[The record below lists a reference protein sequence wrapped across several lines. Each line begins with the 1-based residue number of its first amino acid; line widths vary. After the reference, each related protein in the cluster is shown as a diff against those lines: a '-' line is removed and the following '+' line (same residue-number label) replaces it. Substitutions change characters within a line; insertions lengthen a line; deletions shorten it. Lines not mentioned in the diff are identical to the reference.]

1 MDNVQI
7 VTVILIYRRH
17 KPIGFILNV
26 LLLPSL
32 SSTQAVTLTT
42 HYGSY

>member
-1 MDNVQI
+1 MSRI
-7 VTVILIYRRH
+7 VTVILIYRLH

-26 LLLPSL
+26 LLPSL